1 MPSAYVIDRQN
12 GIVAVVASGRI
23 TPEEAFACFDTV
35 VADPDFQPGMDVLSD
50 HRELMTVLNP
60 GFVKVFIDRVDRAG
74 EMLRGSRIA
83 FVESGSARY
92 GMARMASLLSES
104 TSTELR
110 AFRDIEE
117 ARRWLAEE
125 GDQDNT

>member
-1 MPSAYVIDRQN
+1 MPFAYVIDRHN
-12 GIVAVVASGRI
+12 GIVAIVASGRI
-23 TPEEAFACFDTV
+23 TPEEAFVCFDTV

-60 GFVKVFIDRVDRAG
+60 GFVKVFIDKLDRAG
-74 EMLRGSRIA
+74 ELLRGSRVA

-117 ARRWLAEE
+117 ARSWLAEE
-125 GDQDNT
+125 SNQDKT